1 MPAWYTADTPEAQQR
16 VRAAWAD
23 APVQNAEL
31 LGMLLTVARGQVLGY
46 GIEAPEPEVP
56 DRFVLAQLMQARNLW
71 NAGRTT
77 GDGEVGSD
85 GFVFRPMPLDKTI
98 RLVIRPIDGKPHAL

>member
-1 MPAWYTADTPEAQQR
+1 MVEQ
-16 VRAAWAD
+16 
-23 APVQNAEL
+23 
-31 LGMLLTVARGQVLGY
+31 
-46 GIEAPEPEVP
+46 VP

-77 GDGEVGSD
+77 GDGDVGPD